1 MRAEPST
8 GAAVLGIIPA
18 ETRVEITGKDPG
30 ESWWQINYPQGTDGK
45 GWVTAEYVV
54 AANPDQIPVIGGAT
68 GTEEGPVAVAQQQLN
83 VRSGPGT
90 GFNSLGTLNPQDVAT
105 LSGKDVNGAWLQID
119 FQAGPDGKG
128 WISAAFVQA
137 QGVENLPIISE
148 EGRVIG
154 TGTPTTIPPSPTS
167 TMVPAWDDS
176 DSSTSPVASVI
187 FEAMGTQALFYHGDL
202 SSPQGDAED
211 WIAFQPYDSFVL
223 VSLGCEGTGSIIVD
237 VTEPEPVVNELIE
250 CNEPAVRMEVIPGV
264 TYLLHLQTAPTSE
277 ELQYVTYV
285 LTVRT
290 MP

>member
-1 MRAEPST
+1 
-8 GAAVLGIIPA
+8 
-18 ETRVEITGKDPG
+18 
-30 ESWWQINYPQGTDGK
+30 
-45 GWVTAEYVV
+45 
-54 AANPDQIPVIGGAT
+54 
-68 GTEEGPVAVAQQQLN
+68 
-83 VRSGPGT
+83 
-90 GFNSLGTLNPQDVAT
+90 
-105 LSGKDVNGAWLQID
+105 
-119 FQAGPDGKG
+119 
-128 WISAAFVQA
+128 FVQA

-148 EGRVIG
+148 EGLIIG

-167 TMVPAWDDS
+167 TIVPAWDDS